1 MPSIKHCCVF
11 VQQEMIEQLHFYSFY
26 MTYLLISGHDWRCVC
41 VWFKTGTTIDFGKTR
56 TWSATSSARARLFE
70 LVIILQ
76 CTAGGAHRSALSA
89 GCVFPA
95 EGDTLGFDDGGLR
108 TQSGSRFGKRHRART
123 PFSRSATGAATHKG
137 STLH

>member
-11 VQQEMIEQLHFYSFY
+11 VQQEMIEQHHFYSFY

-41 VWFKTGTTIDFGKTR
+41 GLKPALQSISERPGPGPR
-56 TWSATSSARARLFE
+56 RHQRARLFE
-70 LVIILQ
+70 LVTILQ

-123 PFSRSATGAATHKG
+123 PFSRSATGAATHEG